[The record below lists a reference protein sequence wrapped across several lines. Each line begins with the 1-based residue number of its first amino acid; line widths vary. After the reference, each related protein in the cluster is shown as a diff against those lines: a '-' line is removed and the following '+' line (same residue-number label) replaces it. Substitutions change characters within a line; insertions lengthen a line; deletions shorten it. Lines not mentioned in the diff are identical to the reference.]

1 MKSRLQLLAL
11 GALAAL
17 LILGLG
23 LVFQRRLAR
32 DLYPPYSSF
41 RADPLG
47 TRAWHDA
54 LASLRGFEVDRSLVP
69 PQKLRPTAA
78 ATLFFIGSSRHDW
91 AAVPAEDFAALN
103 SALTRGSRIVVCLA
117 AERYAPTSELERD
130 AAARDKLKEERLEK
144 EERERTAHEPSSSEP
159 TEHSD
164 PDAPKS
170 AKTAGPKRPP
180 PVDAFARWGFKIE
193 LQRDH
198 CGTLSAKDVATLL
211 PPLDLRWESSLVV
224 APDDAAQ
231 WTVVLARDGRAL
243 WAEHAVGAGSLVV
256 LTDSFLVS
264 NEALQRARA
273 TALLVRLAGPHRR
286 IVFDEHHLGVAAS
299 PGIAALARRYGL
311 MPAFALCVLFA
322 GLHVWR
328 IGAAFVPPAPASAET
343 ALDYRPTSSLA
354 ALLRRAIPAKQLLPT
369 CLAEWRRTARAGDV
383 ARAEAAATSPAD
395 PVSGYNAIAAA
406 LHRRAALQPRKP

>member
-1 MKSRLQLLAL
+1 MKPRLQLLAL
-11 GALAAL
+11 GALAVL

-47 TRAWHDA
+47 TRAWHDS
-54 LASLRGFEVDRSLVP
+54 LASLPGFQVERSLAP
-69 PQKLRPTAA
+69 PEKLRPTAA

-91 AAVPAEDFAALN
+91 AAVSAEDFAALN
-103 SALTRGSRIVVCLA
+103 SALTRGSRVVVCLA
-117 AERYAPTSELERD
+117 AEHYAPTSELERD
-130 AAARDKLKEERLEK
+130 AAERDKLKEERIEK
-144 EERERTAHEPSSSEP
+144 EKRERTAPEPSSSEP
-159 TEHSD
+159 TKDSESAD
-164 PDAPKS
+164 PQA
-170 AKTAGPKRPP
+170 AKTAPKRPP

-198 CGTLSAKDVATLL
+198 SGNLAAKDVDDLV
-211 PPLDLRWESSLVV
+211 PPPDLRWESSLVV
-224 APDDAAQ
+224 APDDPAQ

-243 WAEHAVGAGSLVV
+243 WAEHAVGAGTLVV

-311 MPAFALCVLFA
+311 MPAFGLCVLLA
-322 GLHVWR
+322 GLYVWR
-328 IGAAFVPPAPASAET
+328 IGAAFVPPAPAPAET
-343 ALDYRPTSSLA
+343 SLDYRPTSSLA
-354 ALLRRAIPAKQLLPT
+354 ALLRRAVPAKQLLPT

-383 ARAEAAATSPAD
+383 ARAEAAVIGQSD
-395 PVSGYNAIAAA
+395 PVAGYNAIAAA
-406 LHRRAALQPRKP
+406 LHRRAAPRSRKP